1 MARCET
7 YGELFWSGTKDVVID
22 CIMNVY
28 GNSCQYLYELL
39 GLLWLLENYI
49 YLCEVCE
56 GSEKDYRQFLFFS
69 LFYGTNRTAQ
79 CSNLNQTVVIL
90 YTGEDMIYSGEDKI
104 YLGEYAWCFN
114 LVFQTYCALCP
125 KLNQCR
131 YIRHGFV
138 LCFLASSVL
147 CCVLFFIF

>member
-39 GLLWLLENYI
+39 GLLQLLENYI

-56 GSEKDYRQFLFFS
+56 GSEKDYRQFLFFL

-90 YTGEDMIYSGEDKI
+90 YTGEDMIYSGE
-104 YLGEYAWCFN
+104 YAWCFS
-114 LVFQTYCALCP
+114 LVFQPTVVSQTKPVQMYTTLICSLFPC
-125 KLNQCR
+125 
-131 YIRHGFV
+131 V
-138 LCFLASSVL
+138 LCVMLCFVFIYSSL
-147 CCVLFFIF
+147 TYST